1 MRTAPGPPLTYEA
14 LPGRVVFGVGAAGEV
29 AAEVERL
36 GAERALLVDGLL
48 EPATVARLEADL
60 GARLAGTI
68 GEVAQHVP
76 AELAAAAR
84 QRAAALRA
92 DCLVALGGGSATGL
106 AKAVALE
113 TGTPIVA
120 VPTTYAGSEM
130 TPIWG
135 ITTAARKETGRDL
148 RVLPRTVVYD
158 PALTVSLPPLAS
170 AASGMNA
177 LAHCVEAMWTAAAN
191 PVTDAVAAEG
201 IALLA
206 SGLRGAVRE
215 PRDLGAR
222 ATALRGAWLGGTA
235 LAVAGTGL
243 HHKICHVLGGTFGLP
258 HAEVHAIVLPWVVD
272 RYREAA
278 PEATA
283 RIARALDA
291 ADAVAG
297 LRELADDLGLGAGL
311 ADLGLREE
319 DLDLAAELAAAVA
332 PAVPA
337 PTGEAE
343 IRAILER
350 AMSGT
355 QRVAAGTGQL
365 REGEMGND

>member
-1 MRTAPGPPLTYEA
+1 MSARPAPTSPTVAAPLTYEA
-14 LPGRVVFGVGAAGEV
+14 LPGRVVFGAGALGEV

-48 EPATVARLEADL
+48 EPATLARLQTEL
-60 GARLAGTI
+60 GARHAGTI

-76 AELAAAAR
+76 AEFAAAALG
-84 QRAAALRA
+84 RAYELGA

-113 TGTPIVA
+113 SGTPILA

-135 ITTAARKETGRDL
+135 ITAAARKQTGRDL

-158 PALTVSLPPLAS
+158 PELTFTLPPAAS

-177 LAHCVEAMWTAAAN
+177 VAHCVEAMWTAAAN

-206 SGLRGAVRE
+206 AGLRGSVRD
-215 PRDLGAR
+215 PRDIEAR
-222 ATALRGAWLGGTA
+222 SRALRGAWLGGTA
-235 LAVAGTGL
+235 LAVGGTGL

-272 RYREAA
+272 YHRGAA
-278 PEATA
+278 PEALA
-283 RIARALDA
+283 RIARALGA
-291 ADAVAG
+291 VDAVAG
-297 LRELADDLGLGAGL
+297 LRELAADLGLGAGL
-311 ADLGLREE
+311 ADLGLREG
-319 DLDLAAELAAAVA
+319 DLELAAELAAAVA
-332 PAVPA
+332 PAVPVA
-337 PTGEAE
+337 SGPGE
-343 IRAILER
+343 IRGILER
-350 AMSGT
+350 AM
-355 QRVAAGTGQL
+355 AGAG
-365 REGEMGND
+365 

>member
-1 MRTAPGPPLTYEA
+1 VAAPERQAAASIAALLTYEA
-14 LPGRVVFGVGAAGEV
+14 LPGRVVFGAGAVCQV

-36 GAERALLVDGLL
+36 GATRALLIAGLL
-48 EPATVARLEADL
+48 EPGTVERLQADL
-60 GARLAGTI
+60 GQRYAGTI

-76 AELAAAAR
+76 ADFAASAR
-84 QRAAALRA
+84 KRAAALGA

-135 ITTAARKETGRDL
+135 ITSGARKDTGRDP

-158 PALTVSLPPLAS
+158 PELTVSLPPLAS

-177 LAHCVEAMWTAAAN
+177 LAHCAEAIWTAAAN
-191 PVTDAVAAEG
+191 PVTDAVATEG

-206 SGLRGAVRE
+206 AGLRGSVRE
-215 PRDLGAR
+215 PGDLEAR

-235 LAVAGTGL
+235 LAVGGTGL

-272 RYREAA
+272 HYREAA
-278 PEATA
+278 PGALA

-297 LRELADDLGLGAGL
+297 LRELASDLGLSAGL
-311 ADLGLREE
+311 ADLGLREG
-319 DLDLAAELAAAVA
+319 DLDLAAELAAASA
-332 PAVPA
+332 PRVPA
-337 PTGEAE
+337 PTSEGE

-350 AMSGT
+350 AM
-355 QRVAAGTGQL
+355 AGG
-365 REGEMGND
+365 R